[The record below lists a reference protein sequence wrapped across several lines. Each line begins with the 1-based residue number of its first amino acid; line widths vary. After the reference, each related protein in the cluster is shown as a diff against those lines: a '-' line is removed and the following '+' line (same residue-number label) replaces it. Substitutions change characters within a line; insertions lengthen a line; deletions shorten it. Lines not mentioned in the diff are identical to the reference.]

1 MEAENLKVKILGIV
15 GTPIKKGNCQYL
27 LEETLKEVE
36 AGGHA
41 TTEFL
46 HLQNYDIKYCIG
58 CDKCLRKIHKIQ
70 QEAGFDVAS
79 VLQKEYNCSVKDD
92 MRIVHEKMLEADGI
106 ILMAPVYIATIPG
119 QVKTF
124 IDRCRTFVHD
134 FRLQEKV
141 AAPMTVAFFRNAG
154 EDTALD
160 AMRTSLS
167 AMGLNVVHYGAS
179 AVSTK
184 DGLGIP
190 IRETRFAVKEDPIGM
205 LFMKMLAKQI
215 VKTALMMKAGKMALE
230 ETGVIS
236 NLN

>member
-1 MEAENLKVKILGIV
+1 MKIENLKVKILGIV
-15 GTPIKKGNCQYL
+15 GTPIKKGNCQFL

-36 AGGHA
+36 ASGHA
-41 TTEFL
+41 TAEFI
-46 HLQNYDIKYCIG
+46 HLKDYNIQYCIG
-58 CDKCLRKIHKIQ
+58 CDKCLRRIHKLQ
-70 QEAGFDVAS
+70 AEVGLDVAS
-79 VLQKEYNCSVKDD
+79 VLQKEYTCSVKDD
-92 MRIVHEKMLEADGI
+92 MRIIHEKMLEADGI

-141 AAPMTVAFFRNAG
+141 AAPMTVAFYRNAG

-167 AMGLNVVHYGAS
+167 AMGLNVVHYGAA

-184 DGLGIP
+184 DGSGTP

-205 LFMKMLAKQI
+205 LFMQMLAKQI
-215 VKTALMMKAGKMALE
+215 VKTARMMKAGKMALD
-230 ETGVIS
+230 ETCC
-236 NLN
+236 

>member
-1 MEAENLKVKILGIV
+1 MDTENLKVKILGIV
-15 GTPIKKGNCQYL
+15 GTPIKKGNAQYL

-36 AGGHA
+36 ASGRA
-41 TTEFL
+41 TTEFI
-46 HLQNYDIKYCIG
+46 HLKNYDIKYCIG
-58 CDKCLRKIHKIQ
+58 CDKCLRKIHKLQ
-70 QEAGFDVAS
+70 GEVGLDVAD
-79 VLQKEYNCSVKDD
+79 VMQKDYNCSIKDD
-92 MRIVHEKMLEADGI
+92 MQIIHEKMLDADGI
-106 ILMAPVYIATIPG
+106 ILLAPVYIATIPG

-154 EDTALD
+154 ADTALD
-160 AMRTSLS
+160 TMRTSLS

-190 IRETRFAVKEDPIGM
+190 IRETRFAVKEDPVGM
-205 LFMKMLAKQI
+205 MLMSLLAKQ
-215 VKTALMMKAGKMALE
+215 VVRTALLMKAGKMALE
-230 ETGVIS
+230 ETDLKERG
-236 NLN
+236 